1 MKIRVTICELSNHP
15 DDFQRDWQRL
25 AAHVRA
31 EASALVVLP
40 ELPVAPWF
48 ATERQFDAAVWS
60 AAVAAHERWLE
71 RLPDLAPAIVIGTRP
86 VTLADR
92 RLNQGFLWDRAR
104 GLHVV
109 HTKYY
114 LPNDS
119 GFWEAS
125 WYDRGDGEFT
135 PFERAGIRMG
145 MQICTEL
152 WFMQHARAYGQDG
165 AHLLVVPRATGGAT
179 LDKWLA
185 GACAAAVVSGAFV
198 LSSNRRSHADEAA
211 DLGGQGWIIG
221 VDGDVLAL
229 TSADQPF
236 ATVELDLSEA
246 EHAKTTYP
254 RYVPG

>member
-1 MKIRVTICELSNHP
+1 MKIRVTVCELGNHP
-15 DDFQRDWQRL
+15 GDFQRDWQGL

-40 ELPVAPWF
+40 ELPFAPWF
-48 ATERQFDAAVWS
+48 ATARQFDPAVWA
-60 AAVAAHERWLE
+60 AAVAAHERWFE
-71 RLPDLAPAIVIGTRP
+71 RLPELAPAIVVGTRP
-86 VTLADR
+86 LNNADQR
-92 RLNQGFLWDRAR
+92 HNQGFLWDRAR
-104 GLHVV
+104 GTYAV

-114 LPNDS
+114 LPDDE

-125 WYDRGDGEFT
+125 WYDRGGGEFT
-135 PFERAGIRMG
+135 PFERGGIRMG

-152 WFMQHARAYGQDG
+152 WFMQHARAYGQAG
-165 AHLLVVPRATGGAT
+165 AHVLTVPRATGKAT

-185 GACAAAVVSGAFV
+185 GARAAAVISGAYV
-198 LSSNRRSHADEAA
+198 LSSNRRSRADEAA

-221 VDGDVLAL
+221 VDGEVLAL
-229 TSADQPF
+229 TSPEQPF

-254 RYVPG
+254 RYVLE